1 LGKGADLIIR
11 IATQGAKL
19 AQAQMTSLGK
29 SSSIASNKLKTF
41 AKVGGTVV
49 AGALL
54 AIGKGVVESVQ
65 AFTSFDDKLTQSL
78 AIMETT
84 TAQQEQMARV
94 AREVAT
100 TTAISATD
108 SAEAYF
114 FLASAG
120 LNAEQ
125 SISALPQVAKFAQA
139 GMFDMATAT
148 DLATDAQSALGLTV
162 NDATQNLM
170 NLTRVTDVLVKA
182 NTLANA
188 TVQQFSEALTNKAGS
203 ALKVTNKDIEEGVA
217 VLSAFADRGV
227 KGAEAGEKLN
237 QILRDVSRA
246 VKKNNS
252 EWVASGI
259 VVTDA
264 EGNLLHLSEVVAN
277 LTAGMDGLSDVQ
289 KAGLL
294 DQLGLNRGVADAV
307 KILAGAEAQ
316 IKNYDNELRNAGG
329 TTERVAQKQLESF
342 KQQTIILQNQLENL
356 AITIGQDIVPTLL
369 EMTKGLQTTVERMQN
384 FRNRLNASES
394 DMKKFK
400 VGLSFIAGGLI
411 ALNPVVGGVALAIAG
426 LAKLIGRGN
435 DKYEE
440 AKAKADALTG
450 AYQRQAY
457 YLGFVAS
464 ETEEVVDASVS
475 LEDILDGTNYTVD
488 ELTQQLNE
496 NGIALDENA
505 KEALKTAEAYEQG
518 LLGGL
523 QSVVDALDQ
532 LEAQQDR
539 VAKAESDRNKA
550 LNKQF
555 KAEKEVQQATENL
568 DKAKQ
573 NLATVQGLGAKVTA
587 EEQLAIERQK
597 LAIEEL
603 KEAGELTKIQ
613 KLELAVAEQ
622 QLSKLIEESTA
633 LSREEEQAIRNV
645 EQAEKDL
652 VRAEELKIKAL
663 EEVAE
668 AQKSLNKVTEQSF
681 KNTLQQAIA
690 QEELTKALAG
700 FGQGT
705 KGYEDALKKMSS
717 ITGIE
722 IDKLMAKY
730 DELFAKSQR
739 IGLSPSPASVSTT
752 TSSST
757 DGSTGGSTG
766 GTKFPAVPFVA
777 SSTDIGGG
785 LAQRNLSGGQTL
797 ITVNTGSMLGTP
809 AEIEEAV
816 AKALQEGARRGI
828 NVVF

>member
-1 LGKGADLIIR
+1 MGTGADLIIR

-19 AQAQMTSLGK
+19 AQAQMASLGK
-29 SSSIASNKLKTF
+29 SSQLAGGKLATF
-41 AKVGGTVV
+41 AKVGSVAVV
-49 AGALL
+49 GAMLGV
-54 AIGKGVVESVQ
+54 AKGVFESVQ
-65 AFTSFDDKLTQSL
+65 AFAEFDSKMTQSL
-78 AIMETT
+78 AIMQTT

-100 TTAISATD
+100 VTAISATD

-125 SISALPQVAKFAQA
+125 SMSALPQVAKFAQA

-162 NDATQNLM
+162 NDAVQNLD

-246 VKKNNS
+246 VKKNNE

-307 KILAGAEAQ
+307 KILAGAEDA
-316 IKNYDNELRNAGG
+316 IRNYDNELRNAGG
-329 TTERVAQKQLESF
+329 TTERVAQKQLETF
-342 KQQTIILQNQLENL
+342 KAQVQLLQNNIENL
-356 AITIGQDIVPTLL
+356 KITIGQDFVPALV
-369 EMTKGLQTTVERMQN
+369 EMTKSAQITVERFQN
-384 FRNRLNASES
+384 FKNRTDGVS
-394 DMKKFK
+394 DSVKALTAIIVSAIAVAFGPIG
-400 VGLSFIAGGLI
+400 VGI
-411 ALNPVVGGVALAIAG
+411 ALVTSGLVALTRA
-426 LAKLIGRGN
+426 IGRSN
-435 DKYEE
+435 DKYVE
-440 AKAKADALTG
+440 AKERATRLNDA
-450 AYQRQAY
+450 YRRQQY
-457 YLGFVAS
+457 YLGVVADSTS
-464 ETEEVVDASVS
+464 EVIEASVE
-475 LEDILDGTNYTVD
+475 LEDVLDGTNLTVD
-488 ELTQQLNE
+488 ELTNLLDS

-532 LEAQQDR
+532 LEAKQDR
-539 VAKAESDRNKA
+539 VAKAETDRNKA
-550 LNKQF
+550 LKKQF
-555 KAEKEVQQATENL
+555 EAEKEVQQATENL

-573 NLATVQGLGAKVTA
+573 HLATVQGLGAKVTA
-587 EEQLAIERQK
+587 EEQLAIERQRK
-597 LAIEEL
+597 AIEEL
-603 KEAGELTKIQ
+603 EAQENKSTIQ
-613 KLELAVAEQ
+613 KLELQVAKER
-622 QLSKLIEESTA
+622 LAELITESTA
-633 LSREEEQAIRNV
+633 LSREEETAIREV

-663 EEVAE
+663 ADVTE

-690 QEELTKALAG
+690 QEELAKALAG

-757 DGSTGGSTG
+757 DSSSG
-766 GTKFPAVPFVA
+766 GTIFPTAPFVA

-785 LAQRNLSGGQTL
+785 LAQRNLGGGQTL

-828 NVVF
+828 NVAF

>member
-1 LGKGADLIIR
+1 MGKGADLIIR

-162 NDATQNLM
+162 DDATQNLM

-246 VKKNNS
+246 VKKNNE

-356 AITIGQDIVPTLL
+356 AITIGQDIVPALL
-369 EMTKGLQTTVERMQN
+369 EMTKGLQTTVERIQN

-488 ELTQQLNE
+488 ELTQQLND

-568 DKAKQ
+568 DKAKKD
-573 NLATVQGLGAKVTA
+573 LADVQGLGAKVTA
-587 EEQLAIERQK
+587 QEQLAIERQK
-597 LAIEEL
+597 LAIQEL

-622 QLSKLIEESTA
+622 QLSQLIEESTA

-690 QEELTKALAG
+690 QEELAKALAG

-757 DGSTGGSTG
+757 DGSTD

-785 LAQRNLSGGQTL
+785 LAQRNLGGGQTL

-828 NVVF
+828 NVAF

>member
-1 LGKGADLIIR
+1 MGKGADLIIR

-100 TTAISATD
+100 TTSISATD

-162 NDATQNLM
+162 DDATQNLM

-246 VKKNNS
+246 VKKNNE

-356 AITIGQDIVPTLL
+356 AITVGQDVVPTLL
-369 EMTKGLQTTVERMQN
+369 EMTKGLQTTVERIQN
-384 FRNRLNASES
+384 FRNRLNASEA

-400 VGLSFIAGGLI
+400 VALSFISAGFI

-426 LAKLIGRGN
+426 LTKLIGRGN

-488 ELTQQLNE
+488 ELTQQLND

-568 DKAKQ
+568 DKAKKD
-573 NLATVQGLGAKVTA
+573 LADVQGLGAKVTA

-613 KLELAVAEQ
+613 KLELAVAEE
-622 QLSKLIEESTA
+622 QLSRLIEESTA

-663 EEVAE
+663 QEVAE

-690 QEELTKALAG
+690 QEELAKALAG

-757 DGSTGGSTG
+757 DSGTDGTN

-785 LAQRNLSGGQTL
+785 LAQRNLGGGQTL

-828 NVVF
+828 NVAF

>member
-1 LGKGADLIIR
+1 MGTGADLIIR

-19 AQAQMTSLGK
+19 AQAQMASLGK
-29 SSSIASNKLKTF
+29 SSQLAGGKLATF
-41 AKVGGTVV
+41 AKVGSIAVV
-49 AGALL
+49 GALL
-54 AIGKGVVESVQ
+54 GIAKGLTASVQ
-65 AFTSFDDKLTQSL
+65 AYTSFEDKMTQSL

-84 TAQQEQMARV
+84 TAQQNEMAKT
-94 AREVAT
+94 AREVASV
-100 TTAISATD
+100 TAISATE

-139 GMFDMATAT
+139 GMFDMALAT

-162 NDATQNLM
+162 ADATENLG

-188 TVQQFSEALTNKAGS
+188 TVQQFSEALTNKAGA

-217 VLSAFADRGV
+217 VLAAFADRGV

-246 VKKNNS
+246 VKKNNE

-264 EGNLLHLSEVVAN
+264 EGNLLHLSEVVRA
-277 LTAGMDGLSDVQ
+277 LTAGMDGLSDTQ

-307 KILAGAEAQ
+307 KILAGSEDE
-316 IKNYDNELRNAGG
+316 IKAYDQNLRNAGG
-329 TTERVAQKQLESF
+329 TVEKVAEKQMESL
-342 KQQTIILQNQLENL
+342 KQQTILLTNKINNL
-356 AITIGQDIVPTLL
+356 ALTTGEQLVPSLMEL
-369 EMTKGLQTTVERMQN
+369 NKQAQISVERIQK
-384 FRNRLNASES
+384 FKDSLQASEK

-400 VGLSFIAGGLI
+400 LGATAMLGGLI
-411 ALNPVVGGVALAIAG
+411 ALNP
-426 LAKLIGRGN
+426 LIGGTILAVGLIGKAIGRSN
-435 DKYEE
+435 DKYVEQQKLQE
-440 AKAKADALTG
+440 RTNRLYNITRRETVNTAK
-450 AYQRQAY
+450 
-457 YLGFVAS
+457 
-464 ETEEVVDASVS
+464 ETEEFVSVQ
-475 LEDILDGTNYTVD
+475 LELADVLDGTNLTVD
-488 ELTQQLNE
+488 ELTDLLDS

-539 VAKAESDRNKA
+539 VAKAETDRNKA
-550 LNKQF
+550 LKKQF
-555 KAEKEVQQATENL
+555 EAEKEVQQATENL

-573 NLATVQGLGAKVTA
+573 HLATVQGLGAKVTA
-587 EEQLAIERQK
+587 EEQLAIERQRK
-597 LAIEEL
+597 AIEEL
-603 KEAGELTKIQ
+603 EAQEEKSTIQ
-613 KLELAVAEQ
+613 KLELQVAKER
-622 QLSKLIEESTA
+622 LAELITESTV
-633 LSREEEQAIRNV
+633 LSREEETAIREV

-663 EEVAE
+663 EGVTE

-690 QEELTKALAG
+690 QEELAKALAG
-700 FGQGT
+700 FGKGT

-730 DELFAKSQR
+730 DELFAKSSR
-739 IGLSPSPASVSTT
+739 IGLNPSPASVSKT

-757 DGSTGGSTG
+757 DSSDGSGG
-766 GTKFPAVPFVA
+766 GTKFPSLPFVPT
-777 SSTDIGGG
+777 STDIGGG
-785 LAQRNLSGGQTL
+785 LAQRNLGGGQTL

-828 NVVF
+828 NVAF

>member
-1 LGKGADLIIR
+1 MGTGADLIIR

-19 AQAQMTSLGK
+19 AQAQMASLGK
-29 SSSIASNKLKTF
+29 SSQLAGGKLATF
-41 AKVGGTVV
+41 AKVGSVAVV
-49 AGALL
+49 GAMLGV
-54 AIGKGVVESVQ
+54 AKGVIESVK
-65 AFTSFDDKLTQSL
+65 AFAEFDSKMTQSL
-78 AIMETT
+78 AIMQTT

-100 TTAISATD
+100 ATAISATD

-120 LNAEQ
+120 LDAEQ
-125 SISALPQVAKFAQA
+125 SMSALPQVAKFAQA

-162 NDATQNLM
+162 KDASQNLM

-246 VKKNNS
+246 VKKNNE

-307 KILAGAEAQ
+307 KILAGAEDA
-316 IKNYDNELRNAGG
+316 IRNYDHELRNAGG
-329 TTERVAQKQLESF
+329 TTERVAQKQLETF
-342 KQQTIILQNQLENL
+342 KAQVQILQNNIENL
-356 AITIGQDIVPTLL
+356 KITIGQEFVPALV
-369 EMTKGLQTTVERMQN
+369 EMTKSAQITVERFQN
-384 FRNRLNASES
+384 FKNRTDEVS
-394 DMKKFK
+394 DGVKALTAII
-400 VGLSFIAGGLI
+400 VSAIAVAFGPIGI
-411 ALNPVVGGVALAIAG
+411 AVVAVTTGIVALTKA
-426 LAKLIGRGN
+426 IGRGN
-435 DKYEE
+435 DKYVE
-440 AKAKADALTG
+440 AQAKADALNG

-457 YLGFVAS
+457 YLGFVAK

-488 ELTQQLNE
+488 ELTQQLDA

-539 VAKAESDRNKA
+539 VAKAESNRNKA
-550 LNKQF
+550 LEKQF
-555 KAEKEVQQATENL
+555 QAEKEIQKATENL
-568 DKAKQ
+568 DKAKKD
-573 NLATVQGLGAKVTA
+573 LADVQGLGAKVTA

-622 QLSKLIEESTA
+622 NLSKLIEESTA

-663 EEVAE
+663 KDVAE
-668 AQKSLNKVTEQSF
+668 AQKSLNKITEQSF

-690 QEELTKALAG
+690 QEELAKALAG
-700 FGQGT
+700 FGEGT

-730 DELFAKSQR
+730 DELFAKSSR
-739 IGLSPSPASVSTT
+739 IGLTPSPASVSTT

-757 DGSTGGSTG
+757 GTDTG
-766 GTKFPAVPFVA
+766 GTIFPA
-777 SSTDIGGG
+777 
-785 LAQRNLSGGQTL
+785 SGGAGLPPSQNQNLLNRIGETRVTNV
-797 ITVNTGSMLGTP
+797 TVNTGSLLGSE
-809 AEIEEAV
+809 ADVEEAV
-816 AKALQEGARRGI
+816 SRALVQAQQRGI
-828 NVVF
+828 NVI

>member
-162 NDATQNLM
+162 NDATENLM

-246 VKKNNS
+246 VKKNNE

-356 AITIGQDIVPTLL
+356 AITIGQDIVPALL
-369 EMTKGLQTTVERMQN
+369 EMTKGLQTTVERIQN

-488 ELTQQLNE
+488 ELTQQLND

-568 DKAKQ
+568 DKAKKD
-573 NLATVQGLGAKVTA
+573 LADVQGLGAKVTA
-587 EEQLAIERQK
+587 QEQLAIERQK
-597 LAIEEL
+597 LAIQEL

-622 QLSKLIEESTA
+622 QLSQLIEESTA

-690 QEELTKALAG
+690 QEELAKALAG

-757 DGSTGGSTG
+757 DGSTD

>member
-1 LGKGADLIIR
+1 MGTGADLIIR

-19 AQAQMTSLGK
+19 AQAQMASLGK
-29 SSSIASNKLKTF
+29 SSQLAGGKLATF
-41 AKVGGTVV
+41 AKVGSVAVV
-49 AGALL
+49 GAMLGV
-54 AIGKGVVESVQ
+54 AKGVFESVQ
-65 AFTSFDDKLTQSL
+65 AFAEFDSKMTQSL
-78 AIMETT
+78 AIMQTT

-100 TTAISATD
+100 VTAISATD

-125 SISALPQVAKFAQA
+125 SMSALPQVAKFAQA

-162 NDATQNLM
+162 KDAVQNLD

-246 VKKNNS
+246 VKKNNE

-307 KILAGAEAQ
+307 KILAGAEDA
-316 IKNYDNELRNAGG
+316 IRNYDNELRNAGG
-329 TTERVAQKQLESF
+329 TTERVAQKQLETF
-342 KQQTIILQNQLENL
+342 KAQVQLLQNNIENL
-356 AITIGQDIVPTLL
+356 KITIGQDFVPALV
-369 EMTKGLQTTVERMQN
+369 EMTKSAQITVERFQN
-384 FRNRLNASES
+384 FKNRTDSVS
-394 DMKKFK
+394 DSVKALTAII
-400 VGLSFIAGGLI
+400 VSAIAVAFGPIGI
-411 ALNPVVGGVALAIAG
+411 AVVLVTSGIVALTRAIG
-426 LAKLIGRGN
+426 KSN
-435 DKYEE
+435 DKYAENKR
-440 AKAKADALTG
+440 KAEQLTDA
-450 AYQRQAY
+450 YNRQAY
-457 YLGFVAS
+457 YLGFVADSTS
-464 ETEEVVDASVS
+464 EVIEASVE
-475 LEDILDGTNYTVD
+475 LEDVLDGTNLTVD
-488 ELTQQLNE
+488 ELTNLLDS

-539 VAKAESDRNKA
+539 VAKAETDRNKA
-550 LNKQF
+550 LKKQF
-555 KAEKEVQQATENL
+555 EAEKEVQQATENL

-573 NLATVQGLGAKVTA
+573 HLTTVQGLGAKVTA
-587 EEQLAIERQK
+587 EEQLAIERQRK
-597 LAIEEL
+597 AIEEL
-603 KEAGELTKIQ
+603 EAQEDKSTIQ
-613 KLELAVAEQ
+613 KLELQVAKER
-622 QLSKLIEESTA
+622 LAELITESTA
-633 LSREEEQAIRNV
+633 LSREEETAIREV

-663 EEVAE
+663 ADVTE

-690 QEELTKALAG
+690 QEELAKALAG

-757 DGSTGGSTG
+757 DSGTD

-785 LAQRNLSGGQTL
+785 LAQRNLGGGQTL
-797 ITVNTGSMLGTP
+797 ITVNTGSTLGTP

-828 NVVF
+828 NVAF

>member
-162 NDATQNLM
+162 NDATENLM

-246 VKKNNS
+246 VKKNNE

-356 AITIGQDIVPTLL
+356 AITIGQDIVPALL
-369 EMTKGLQTTVERMQN
+369 EMTKGLQTTVERIQN

-488 ELTQQLNE
+488 ELTQQLND

-568 DKAKQ
+568 DKAKKD
-573 NLATVQGLGAKVTA
+573 LADVQGLGAKVTA
-587 EEQLAIERQK
+587 QEQLAIERQK
-597 LAIEEL
+597 LAIQEL

-622 QLSKLIEESTA
+622 QLSQLIEESTA

-690 QEELTKALAG
+690 QEELAKALAG

-757 DGSTGGSTG
+757 DGSTD

-785 LAQRNLSGGQTL
+785 LAQRNLGGGQTL

-828 NVVF
+828 NVAF

>member
-162 NDATQNLM
+162 DDATQNLM

-246 VKKNNS
+246 VKKNNE

-307 KILAGAEAQ
+307 KILAGAEGQ

-356 AITIGQDIVPTLL
+356 AITIGQDIVPALL

-400 VGLSFIAGGLI
+400 LALSFIAGGLI

-426 LAKLIGRGN
+426 LTHLIGRGN

-440 AKAKADALTG
+440 AQAKADALTG

-488 ELTQQLNE
+488 ELTQQLNA

-555 KAEKEVQQATENL
+555 EAEKEVQHATENL

-573 NLATVQGLGAKVTA
+573 HLATVQGLGAKVTA
-587 EEQLAIERQK
+587 EEQLAIERQRK
-597 LAIEEL
+597 AIEEL
-603 KEAGELTKIQ
+603 EAQEEKSTIQ
-613 KLELAVAEQ
+613 KLELQVAKER
-622 QLSKLIEESTA
+622 LAELITESTA
-633 LSREEEQAIRNV
+633 LSREEETAIREV

-663 EEVAE
+663 ADVTE

-690 QEELTKALAG
+690 QEELAKALAG
-700 FGQGT
+700 FGEGT

-757 DGSTGGSTG
+757 DGATG
-766 GTKFPAVPFVA
+766 GTVFPASVGAGLPP
-777 SSTDIGGG
+777 SQNQNLLNRIGET
-785 LAQRNLSGGQTL
+785 RVTNV
-797 ITVNTGSMLGTP
+797 TVNTGSLLGSE
-809 AEIEEAV
+809 ADVEEAV
-816 AKALQEGARRGI
+816 SRALVQAQQRGI
-828 NVVF
+828 NVI

>member
-1 LGKGADLIIR
+1 MGTGADLIIR

-19 AQAQMTSLGK
+19 AQAQMASLGK
-29 SSSIASNKLKTF
+29 SSQLAGGKLATF
-41 AKVGGTVV
+41 AKVGSVAVV
-49 AGALL
+49 GAMLGV
-54 AIGKGVVESVQ
+54 AKGVFESVQ
-65 AFTSFDDKLTQSL
+65 AFAEFDSKMTQSL
-78 AIMETT
+78 AIMQTT

-100 TTAISATD
+100 VTAISATD

-125 SISALPQVAKFAQA
+125 SMSALPQVAKFAQA

-162 NDATQNLM
+162 NDAVQNLD

-246 VKKNNS
+246 VKKNNE

-307 KILAGAEAQ
+307 KILAGAEDA
-316 IKNYDNELRNAGG
+316 IRNYDNELRNAGG
-329 TTERVAQKQLESF
+329 TTERVAQKQLETF
-342 KQQTIILQNQLENL
+342 KAQVQLLQNNIENL
-356 AITIGQDIVPTLL
+356 KITIGQDFVPALV
-369 EMTKGLQTTVERMQN
+369 EMTKSAQITVERFQN
-384 FRNRLNASES
+384 FKNRTDGVS
-394 DMKKFK
+394 DSVKALTAIIVSAIAVAFGPIG
-400 VGLSFIAGGLI
+400 VGI
-411 ALNPVVGGVALAIAG
+411 ALVTSGLVALTRA
-426 LAKLIGRGN
+426 IGRSN
-435 DKYEE
+435 DKYVE
-440 AKAKADALTG
+440 AKERATRLNDA
-450 AYQRQAY
+450 YSRQQY
-457 YLGFVAS
+457 YLGVVADSTS
-464 ETEEVVDASVS
+464 EVIEASVE
-475 LEDILDGTNYTVD
+475 LEDVLDGTNLTVD
-488 ELTQQLNE
+488 ELTNLLDS

-539 VAKAESDRNKA
+539 VAKAESNRNKA
-550 LNKQF
+550 LKKQF
-555 KAEKEVQQATENL
+555 EAEKEIQKATQNL

-573 NLATVQGLGAKVTA
+573 SLADVQGLGAKVTA

-633 LSREEEQAIRNV
+633 LSREEEVAIRNV

-663 EEVAE
+663 EDVAE

-690 QEELTKALAG
+690 QEELAKALAG

-730 DELFAKSQR
+730 DELFVKSSR

-752 TSSST
+752 TGSST
-757 DGSTGGSTG
+757 DSPSG
-766 GTKFPAVPFVA
+766 GTIFPPAPFVA

-785 LAQRNLSGGQTL
+785 LAQRNLGGGQTL

-828 NVVF
+828 NVAF

>member
-1 LGKGADLIIR
+1 MGTGADLIIR

-19 AQAQMTSLGK
+19 AQAQMASLGK
-29 SSSIASNKLKTF
+29 SSQLAGGKLATF
-41 AKVGGTVV
+41 AKVGSVAVV
-49 AGALL
+49 GAMLGV
-54 AIGKGVVESVQ
+54 AKGVFESVQ
-65 AFTSFDDKLTQSL
+65 AFAEFDSKMTQSL
-78 AIMETT
+78 AIMQTT

-246 VKKNNS
+246 VKKNNE

-356 AITIGQDIVPTLL
+356 AITVGQDVVPTLL

-384 FRNRLNASES
+384 FRNRLNASEA

-400 VGLSFIAGGLI
+400 VALSFIAGGLI

-426 LAKLIGRGN
+426 LTKLIGRGN

-440 AKAKADALTG
+440 AQAKADALTG

-464 ETEEVVDASVS
+464 ETEEVVDASIS

-488 ELTQQLNE
+488 ELTQQLND

-555 KAEKEVQQATENL
+555 KAEKEVQKATENL
-568 DKAKQ
+568 DKAKKD
-573 NLATVQGLGAKVTA
+573 LADVQGLGAKVTA
-587 EEQLAIERQK
+587 QEQLAIERQK
-597 LAIEEL
+597 LAIQEL

-622 QLSKLIEESTA
+622 QLSQLIEESTA

-663 EEVAE
+663 QEVAE

-690 QEELTKALAG
+690 QEELAKALAG
-700 FGQGT
+700 FGKGT
-705 KGYEDALKKMSS
+705 KGYEDALKKMAS

-722 IDKLMAKY
+722 IDKLMTKY
-730 DELFAKSQR
+730 DELFVKSSR
-739 IGLSPSPASVSTT
+739 IGLSPAPASVSTT

-757 DGSTGGSTG
+757 DSG
-766 GTKFPAVPFVA
+766 GTVFPPVPFVA

-785 LAQRNLSGGQTL
+785 LAQRNIAGGQTL

-828 NVVF
+828 NVAF

>member
-1 LGKGADLIIR
+1 MGTGADLIIR

-19 AQAQMTSLGK
+19 AQAQMASLGK
-29 SSSIASNKLKTF
+29 SSQLAGGKLATF
-41 AKVGGTVV
+41 AKVGSVAVV
-49 AGALL
+49 GAMLGV
-54 AIGKGVVESVQ
+54 AKGVFESVQ
-65 AFTSFDDKLTQSL
+65 AFAEFDSKMTQSL
-78 AIMETT
+78 AIMQTT

-100 TTAISATD
+100 VTAISATD

-125 SISALPQVAKFAQA
+125 SMSALPQVAKFAQA

-162 NDATQNLM
+162 KDAVQNLD

-246 VKKNNS
+246 VKKNNE

-277 LTAGMDGLSDVQ
+277 LTEGMDGLSDVQ

-307 KILAGAEAQ
+307 KILAGAEDA
-316 IKNYDNELRNAGG
+316 IRNYDNELRNAGG
-329 TTERVAQKQLESF
+329 TTERVAQKQLETF
-342 KQQTIILQNQLENL
+342 KAQVQLLQNNIENL
-356 AITIGQDIVPTLL
+356 KITIGQDFVPALV
-369 EMTKGLQTTVERMQN
+369 EMTKSAQITVERFQN
-384 FRNRLNASES
+384 FKNRTDGVS
-394 DMKKFK
+394 DSVKALTAII
-400 VGLSFIAGGLI
+400 VSAIAVAFGPIGIGI
-411 ALNPVVGGVALAIAG
+411 ALVTSGIVALTRAIG
-426 LAKLIGRGN
+426 KSN
-435 DKYEE
+435 DKYAENTR
-440 AKAKADALTG
+440 KAEQLTDA
-450 AYQRQAY
+450 YNRQAY
-457 YLGFVAS
+457 YLGFVADSTS
-464 ETEEVVDASVS
+464 EVIEASVE
-475 LEDILDGTNYTVD
+475 LEDVLDGTNLTVD
-488 ELTQQLNE
+488 ELTNLLDS

-539 VAKAESDRNKA
+539 VAKAESNRNKA
-550 LNKQF
+550 LKKQF
-555 KAEKEVQQATENL
+555 EAEKEIQKATENL
-568 DKAKQ
+568 DKAKKD
-573 NLATVQGLGAKVTA
+573 LADVQGLGAKVTA

-613 KLELAVAEQ
+613 KLELAVAEE
-622 QLSKLIEESTA
+622 QLSRLIEESTA

-663 EEVAE
+663 EDVAE

-690 QEELTKALAG
+690 QEELAKALAG

-705 KGYEDALKKMSS
+705 KGYEDALKKMAS

-730 DELFAKSQR
+730 DELFVKSSR

-752 TSSST
+752 TGSST
-757 DGSTGGSTG
+757 DSPSG
-766 GTKFPAVPFVA
+766 GTIFPPAPFVA
-777 SSTDIGGG
+777 SSSDIGGG
-785 LAQRNLSGGQTL
+785 LAQRNLGGGQTL
-797 ITVNTGSMLGTP
+797 ITVNTGSTLGTP

-828 NVVF
+828 NVAF

>member
-1 LGKGADLIIR
+1 MGTGADLIIR

-19 AQAQMTSLGK
+19 AQAQMASLGK
-29 SSSIASNKLKTF
+29 SSQLAGGKLATF
-41 AKVGGTVV
+41 AKVGSVAVV
-49 AGALL
+49 GAMLGV
-54 AIGKGVVESVQ
+54 AKGVFESVQ
-65 AFTSFDDKLTQSL
+65 AFAEFDSKMTQSL
-78 AIMETT
+78 AIMQTT

-100 TTAISATD
+100 VTAISATD

-125 SISALPQVAKFAQA
+125 SMSALPQVAKFAQA

-162 NDATQNLM
+162 NDAVQNLD

-246 VKKNNS
+246 VKKNNE

-307 KILAGAEAQ
+307 KILAGAEDA
-316 IKNYDNELRNAGG
+316 IRNYDNELRNAGG
-329 TTERVAQKQLESF
+329 TTERVAQKQLETF
-342 KQQTIILQNQLENL
+342 KAQVQLLQNNIENL
-356 AITIGQDIVPTLL
+356 KITIGQDFVPALV
-369 EMTKGLQTTVERMQN
+369 EMTKSTQITVERFQN
-384 FRNRLNASES
+384 FKNRTDGVS
-394 DMKKFK
+394 DSVKALTAIIVSAIAVAFGPIG
-400 VGLSFIAGGLI
+400 VGI
-411 ALNPVVGGVALAIAG
+411 ALVTSGLVALTRA
-426 LAKLIGRGN
+426 IGRSN
-435 DKYEE
+435 DKYVE
-440 AKAKADALTG
+440 AKERATRLNDA
-450 AYQRQAY
+450 YSRQQY
-457 YLGFVAS
+457 YLGVVADSTS
-464 ETEEVVDASVS
+464 EVIEASVE
-475 LEDILDGTNYTVD
+475 LEDVLDGTNLTVD
-488 ELTQQLNE
+488 ELTNLLDS

-539 VAKAESDRNKA
+539 VAKAESNRNKA
-550 LNKQF
+550 LKKQF
-555 KAEKEVQQATENL
+555 EAEKEIQKATQNL

-573 NLATVQGLGAKVTA
+573 SLADVQGLGAKVTA

-633 LSREEEQAIRNV
+633 LSREEEVAIRNV

-663 EEVAE
+663 EDVAE

-690 QEELTKALAG
+690 QEELAKALAG

-757 DGSTGGSTG
+757 DSSSD
-766 GTKFPAVPFVA
+766 GTIFPPAPFVA

-785 LAQRNLSGGQTL
+785 LAQRNLGGGQTL

-828 NVVF
+828 NVAF

>member
-1 LGKGADLIIR
+1 LGTGADLIIR

-19 AQAQMTSLGK
+19 AQAQMASLGK
-29 SSSIASNKLKTF
+29 SSQLAGGKLATF
-41 AKVGGTVV
+41 AKVGSVAVV
-49 AGALL
+49 GAMLGV
-54 AIGKGVVESVQ
+54 AKGVFESVQ
-65 AFTSFDDKLTQSL
+65 AFAEFDSKMTQSL
-78 AIMETT
+78 AIMQTT

-100 TTAISATD
+100 VTAISATD

-125 SISALPQVAKFAQA
+125 SMSALPQVAKFAQA

-162 NDATQNLM
+162 NDAVQNLD

-246 VKKNNS
+246 VKKNNE

-307 KILAGAEAQ
+307 KILAGAEDA
-316 IKNYDNELRNAGG
+316 IRNYDNELRNAGG
-329 TTERVAQKQLESF
+329 TTERVAQKQLETF
-342 KQQTIILQNQLENL
+342 KAQVQLLQNNIENL
-356 AITIGQDIVPTLL
+356 KITIGQDFVPALV
-369 EMTKGLQTTVERMQN
+369 EMTKSAQITVERFQN
-384 FRNRLNASES
+384 FKNRTDGVS
-394 DMKKFK
+394 DSVKALTAIIVSAIAVAFGPIG
-400 VGLSFIAGGLI
+400 VGI
-411 ALNPVVGGVALAIAG
+411 ALVTSGLVALTRA
-426 LAKLIGRGN
+426 IGRSN
-435 DKYEE
+435 DKYVE
-440 AKAKADALTG
+440 AKERATRLNDA
-450 AYQRQAY
+450 YSRQQY
-457 YLGFVAS
+457 YLGVVADSTS
-464 ETEEVVDASVS
+464 EVIEASVE
-475 LEDILDGTNYTVD
+475 LEDVLDGTNLTVD
-488 ELTQQLNE
+488 ELTNLLDS

-539 VAKAESDRNKA
+539 VAKAESNRNKA
-550 LNKQF
+550 LKKQF
-555 KAEKEVQQATENL
+555 EAEKEIQKATQNL

-573 NLATVQGLGAKVTA
+573 SLADVQGLGAKVTA

-633 LSREEEQAIRNV
+633 LSREEEVAIRNV

-663 EEVAE
+663 EDVAE

-690 QEELTKALAG
+690 QEELAKALAG

-730 DELFAKSQR
+730 DELFVKSSR

-752 TSSST
+752 TGSST
-757 DGSTGGSTG
+757 DSPSG
-766 GTKFPAVPFVA
+766 GTIFPPAPFVA

-785 LAQRNLSGGQTL
+785 LAQRNLGGGQTL

-828 NVVF
+828 NVAF

>member
-1 LGKGADLIIR
+1 LGTGADLIIR

-19 AQAQMTSLGK
+19 AQAQMASLGK
-29 SSSIASNKLKTF
+29 SSQLAGGKLATF
-41 AKVGGTVV
+41 AKVGSVAVV
-49 AGALL
+49 GAMLGV
-54 AIGKGVVESVQ
+54 AKGVFESVQ
-65 AFTSFDDKLTQSL
+65 AFAEFDSKMTQSL
-78 AIMETT
+78 AIMQTT

-100 TTAISATD
+100 VTAISATD

-125 SISALPQVAKFAQA
+125 SMSALPQVAKFAQA

-162 NDATQNLM
+162 NDAVQNLD

-246 VKKNNS
+246 VKKNNE

-307 KILAGAEAQ
+307 KILAGAEDA
-316 IKNYDNELRNAGG
+316 IRNYDNELRNAGG
-329 TTERVAQKQLESF
+329 TTERVAQKQLETF
-342 KQQTIILQNQLENL
+342 KAQVQLLQNNIENL
-356 AITIGQDIVPTLL
+356 KITIGQDFVPALV
-369 EMTKGLQTTVERMQN
+369 EMTKSAQITVERFQN
-384 FRNRLNASES
+384 FKNRTDGVS
-394 DMKKFK
+394 DSVKALTAIIVSAIAVAFGPIG
-400 VGLSFIAGGLI
+400 VGI
-411 ALNPVVGGVALAIAG
+411 ALVTSGLVALTRA
-426 LAKLIGRGN
+426 IGRSN
-435 DKYEE
+435 DKYVE
-440 AKAKADALTG
+440 AKERATRLNDA
-450 AYQRQAY
+450 YSRQQY
-457 YLGFVAS
+457 YLGVVADSTS
-464 ETEEVVDASVS
+464 EVIEASVE
-475 LEDILDGTNYTVD
+475 LEDVLDGTNLTVD
-488 ELTQQLNE
+488 ELTNLLDS

-539 VAKAESDRNKA
+539 VAKAESNRNKA
-550 LNKQF
+550 LKKQF
-555 KAEKEVQQATENL
+555 EAEKEIQKATQNL

-573 NLATVQGLGAKVTA
+573 SLADVQGLGAKVTA

-633 LSREEEQAIRNV
+633 LSREEEVAIRNV

-663 EEVAE
+663 EDVAE

-690 QEELTKALAG
+690 QEELAKALAG

-730 DELFAKSQR
+730 DELFVKSSR

-752 TSSST
+752 TGSST
-757 DGSTGGSTG
+757 DSSSG
-766 GTKFPAVPFVA
+766 GTIFPPAPFVA

-785 LAQRNLSGGQTL
+785 LAQRNLGGGQTL

-828 NVVF
+828 NVAF

>member
-1 LGKGADLIIR
+1 MGKGADLIIR

-162 NDATQNLM
+162 NDATENLM

-246 VKKNNS
+246 VKKNNE

-356 AITIGQDIVPTLL
+356 AITIGQDIVPALL
-369 EMTKGLQTTVERMQN
+369 EMTKGLQTTVERIQN

-488 ELTQQLNE
+488 ELTQQLND

-568 DKAKQ
+568 DKAKKD
-573 NLATVQGLGAKVTA
+573 LADVQGLGAKVTA
-587 EEQLAIERQK
+587 QEQLAIERQK
-597 LAIEEL
+597 LAIQEL

-622 QLSKLIEESTA
+622 QLSQLIEESTA

-690 QEELTKALAG
+690 QEELAKALAG

-757 DGSTGGSTG
+757 DGSTD

-785 LAQRNLSGGQTL
+785 LAQRNLGGGQTL

-828 NVVF
+828 NVAF

>member
-1 LGKGADLIIR
+1 MGTGADLIIR

-19 AQAQMTSLGK
+19 AQAQMASLGK
-29 SSSIASNKLKTF
+29 SSQLAGGKLAKF
-41 AKVGGTVV
+41 AKVGSVAVV
-49 AGALL
+49 GAMLGV
-54 AIGKGVVESVQ
+54 AKGVFESVQ
-65 AFTSFDDKLTQSL
+65 AFAEFDSKMTQSL
-78 AIMETT
+78 AIMQTT

-100 TTAISATD
+100 VTAISATD

-125 SISALPQVAKFAQA
+125 SMSALPQVAKFAQA

-162 NDATQNLM
+162 QDAVQNLD

-246 VKKNNS
+246 VKKNNE

-277 LTAGMDGLSDVQ
+277 LTEGMHGLSDVQ

-307 KILAGAEAQ
+307 KILAGAEDA
-316 IKNYDNELRNAGG
+316 IRNYDNELRNAGG
-329 TTERVAQKQLESF
+329 TTERVAQKQLETF
-342 KQQTIILQNQLENL
+342 KAQVQLLQNNIENL
-356 AITIGQDIVPTLL
+356 KITIGQDFVPALV
-369 EMTKGLQTTVERMQN
+369 EMTKSAQITVERFQN
-384 FRNRLNASES
+384 FKNRTDGVS
-394 DMKKFK
+394 DSVKALTAII
-400 VGLSFIAGGLI
+400 VSAIAVAFGPIGIGI
-411 ALNPVVGGVALAIAG
+411 ALVTSGIVALTRAIG
-426 LAKLIGRGN
+426 KSN
-435 DKYEE
+435 DKYAENKR
-440 AKAKADALTG
+440 KAEQLTD
-450 AYQRQAY
+450 AYQRQSY
-457 YLGFVAS
+457 YLGFVADSTS
-464 ETEEVVDASVS
+464 EVIEASVE
-475 LEDILDGTNYTVD
+475 LEDVLDGTNLTVD
-488 ELTQQLNE
+488 ELTNLLDS

-539 VAKAESDRNKA
+539 VAKAESNRNKA
-550 LNKQF
+550 LKKQF
-555 KAEKEVQQATENL
+555 EAEKEIQKATENL

-573 NLATVQGLGAKVTA
+573 SLADVQGLGAKVTA

-633 LSREEEQAIRNV
+633 LSREEEVAIRNV

-663 EEVAE
+663 EDVAE

-681 KNTLQQAIA
+681 KNTLEQAIA
-690 QEELTKALAG
+690 QENLTNALAG
-700 FGQGT
+700 FGKGT

-752 TSSST
+752 TSSSS
-757 DGSTGGSTG
+757 DSPNGG
-766 GTKFPAVPFVA
+766 GTTFPPAPFVA

-785 LAQRNLSGGQTL
+785 LAQRNLGGGQTL

-828 NVVF
+828 NVAF

>member
-1 LGKGADLIIR
+1 MGTGADLIIR

-19 AQAQMTSLGK
+19 AQAQMASLGK
-29 SSSIASNKLKTF
+29 SSQLAGGKLAKF
-41 AKVGGTVV
+41 AKVGSVAVV
-49 AGALL
+49 GAMLGV
-54 AIGKGVVESVQ
+54 AKGVFESVQ
-65 AFTSFDDKLTQSL
+65 AFAEFDSKMTQSL
-78 AIMETT
+78 AIMQTT

-100 TTAISATD
+100 VTAISATD

-125 SISALPQVAKFAQA
+125 SMSALPQVAKFAQA

-162 NDATQNLM
+162 QDAVQNLD

-246 VKKNNS
+246 VKKNNE

-277 LTAGMDGLSDVQ
+277 LTEGMHGLSDVQ

-307 KILAGAEAQ
+307 KILAGAEDA
-316 IKNYDNELRNAGG
+316 IRNYDNELRNAGG
-329 TTERVAQKQLESF
+329 TTERVAQKQLETF
-342 KQQTIILQNQLENL
+342 KAQVQLLQNNIENL
-356 AITIGQDIVPTLL
+356 KITIGQDFVPALV
-369 EMTKGLQTTVERMQN
+369 EMTKSAQITVERFQN
-384 FRNRLNASES
+384 FKNRTDGVS
-394 DMKKFK
+394 DSVKALTAIIVSAIAVAFGPIG
-400 VGLSFIAGGLI
+400 VGI
-411 ALNPVVGGVALAIAG
+411 ALVTSGIVALTRAIG
-426 LAKLIGRGN
+426 KSN
-435 DKYEE
+435 DKYAENKR
-440 AKAKADALTG
+440 KAEQLTD
-450 AYQRQAY
+450 AYQRQSY
-457 YLGFVAS
+457 YLGFVADSTS
-464 ETEEVVDASVS
+464 EVIEASVE
-475 LEDILDGTNYTVD
+475 LEDVLDGTNLTVD
-488 ELTQQLNE
+488 ELTNLLDS

-539 VAKAESDRNKA
+539 VAKAESNRNKA
-550 LNKQF
+550 LKKQF
-555 KAEKEVQQATENL
+555 EAEKEIQKATENL

-573 NLATVQGLGAKVTA
+573 SLADVQGLGAKVTA

-633 LSREEEQAIRNV
+633 LSREEEVAIRNV

-663 EEVAE
+663 EDVAE

-681 KNTLQQAIA
+681 KNTLEQAIA
-690 QEELTKALAG
+690 QENLTNALAG
-700 FGQGT
+700 FGKGT

-752 TSSST
+752 TSSSS
-757 DGSTGGSTG
+757 DSPNGG
-766 GTKFPAVPFVA
+766 GTTFPPAPFVA

-785 LAQRNLSGGQTL
+785 LAQRNLGGGQTL

-828 NVVF
+828 NVAF

>member
-1 LGKGADLIIR
+1 MGTGADLIIR

-19 AQAQMTSLGK
+19 AQAQMASLGK
-29 SSSIASNKLKTF
+29 SSQLAGGKLATF
-41 AKVGGTVV
+41 AKVGSVAVV
-49 AGALL
+49 GAMLGV
-54 AIGKGVVESVQ
+54 AKGVFESVQ
-65 AFTSFDDKLTQSL
+65 AFAEFDSKMTQSL
-78 AIMETT
+78 AIMQTT

-100 TTAISATD
+100 VTAISATD

-125 SISALPQVAKFAQA
+125 SMSALPQVAKFAQA

-162 NDATQNLM
+162 KDAVQNLD

-246 VKKNNS
+246 VKKNNE

-307 KILAGAEAQ
+307 KILAGAEDA
-316 IKNYDNELRNAGG
+316 IRNYDNELRNAGG
-329 TTERVAQKQLESF
+329 TTERVAQKQLETF
-342 KQQTIILQNQLENL
+342 KAQVQLLQNNIENL
-356 AITIGQDIVPTLL
+356 KITIGQDFVPALV
-369 EMTKGLQTTVERMQN
+369 EMTKSAQITVERFQN
-384 FRNRLNASES
+384 FKNRTDGVS
-394 DMKKFK
+394 DSVKALTAII
-400 VGLSFIAGGLI
+400 VSAIAVAFGPIGI
-411 ALNPVVGGVALAIAG
+411 AVVLVTSGIVALTRAIG
-426 LAKLIGRGN
+426 KSN
-435 DKYEE
+435 DKYAENKR
-440 AKAKADALTG
+440 KAEQLTDA
-450 AYQRQAY
+450 YNRQAY
-457 YLGFVAS
+457 YLGFVADSTS
-464 ETEEVVDASVS
+464 EVIEASVE
-475 LEDILDGTNYTVD
+475 LEDVLDGTNLTVD
-488 ELTQQLNE
+488 ELTNLLDS

-539 VAKAESDRNKA
+539 VAKAETDRNKA
-550 LNKQF
+550 LKKQF
-555 KAEKEVQQATENL
+555 EAEKEVQQATENL
-568 DKAKQ
+568 DRAKQ
-573 NLATVQGLGAKVTA
+573 HLTTVQGLGAKVTA
-587 EEQLAIERQK
+587 EEQLAIERQRK
-597 LAIEEL
+597 AIEEL
-603 KEAGELTKIQ
+603 EAQEDKSTIQ
-613 KLELAVAEQ
+613 KLELQVAKER
-622 QLSKLIEESTA
+622 LAELITESTA
-633 LSREEEQAIRNV
+633 LSREEETAIREV

-663 EEVAE
+663 ADVTE

-690 QEELTKALAG
+690 QEELAKALAG

-757 DGSTGGSTG
+757 DSGTD

-785 LAQRNLSGGQTL
+785 LAQRNLGGGQTL

-828 NVVF
+828 NVAF

>member
-1 LGKGADLIIR
+1 MGKGADLIIR

-162 NDATQNLM
+162 NDATENLM

-356 AITIGQDIVPTLL
+356 AITIGQDIVPALL
-369 EMTKGLQTTVERMQN
+369 EMTKGLQTTVERIQN

-488 ELTQQLNE
+488 ELTQQLND

-568 DKAKQ
+568 DKAKKD
-573 NLATVQGLGAKVTA
+573 LADVQGLGAKVTA
-587 EEQLAIERQK
+587 QEQLAIERQK
-597 LAIEEL
+597 LAIQEL

-622 QLSKLIEESTA
+622 QLSQLIEESTA

-690 QEELTKALAG
+690 QEELAKALAG

-757 DGSTGGSTG
+757 DGSTD

-785 LAQRNLSGGQTL
+785 LAQRNLGGGQTL

-828 NVVF
+828 NVAF

>member
-1 LGKGADLIIR
+1 LGTGADLIIR

-19 AQAQMTSLGK
+19 AQAQMASLGK
-29 SSSIASNKLKTF
+29 SSQLAGGKLATF
-41 AKVGGTVV
+41 AKVGSVAVV
-49 AGALL
+49 GAMLGV
-54 AIGKGVVESVQ
+54 AKGVFESVQ
-65 AFTSFDDKLTQSL
+65 AFAEFDSKMTQSL
-78 AIMETT
+78 AIMQTT

-100 TTAISATD
+100 VTAISATD

-125 SISALPQVAKFAQA
+125 SMSALPQVAKFAQA

-162 NDATQNLM
+162 KDAVQNLD

-246 VKKNNS
+246 VKKNNE

-307 KILAGAEAQ
+307 KILAGAEDA
-316 IKNYDNELRNAGG
+316 IRNYDNELRNAGG
-329 TTERVAQKQLESF
+329 TTERVAQKQLETF
-342 KQQTIILQNQLENL
+342 KAQVQLLQNNIENL
-356 AITIGQDIVPTLL
+356 KITIGQDFVPALV
-369 EMTKGLQTTVERMQN
+369 EMTKSAQITVERFQN
-384 FRNRLNASES
+384 FKNRTDGVS
-394 DMKKFK
+394 DSVKALTAII
-400 VGLSFIAGGLI
+400 VSAIAVAFGPIGI
-411 ALNPVVGGVALAIAG
+411 AVVLVTSGIVALTRAIG
-426 LAKLIGRGN
+426 KSN
-435 DKYEE
+435 DKYAENKR
-440 AKAKADALTG
+440 KAEQLTDA
-450 AYQRQAY
+450 YNRQAY
-457 YLGFVAS
+457 YLGFVADSTS
-464 ETEEVVDASVS
+464 EVIEASVE
-475 LEDILDGTNYTVD
+475 LEDVLDGTNLTVD
-488 ELTQQLNE
+488 ELTNLLDS

-539 VAKAESDRNKA
+539 VAKAETDRNKA
-550 LNKQF
+550 LKKQF
-555 KAEKEVQQATENL
+555 EAEKEVQQATENL

-573 NLATVQGLGAKVTA
+573 HLTTVQGLGAKVTA
-587 EEQLAIERQK
+587 DYKLQK
-597 LAIEEL
+597 
-603 KEAGELTKIQ
+603 
-613 KLELAVAEQ
+613 
-622 QLSKLIEESTA
+622 
-633 LSREEEQAIRNV
+633 
-645 EQAEKDL
+645 KD
-652 VRAEELKIKAL
+652 
-663 EEVAE
+663 
-668 AQKSLNKVTEQSF
+668 
-681 KNTLQQAIA
+681 
-690 QEELTKALAG
+690 
-700 FGQGT
+700 
-705 KGYEDALKKMSS
+705 
-717 ITGIE
+717 
-722 IDKLMAKY
+722 
-730 DELFAKSQR
+730 
-739 IGLSPSPASVSTT
+739 
-752 TSSST
+752 
-757 DGSTGGSTG
+757 
-766 GTKFPAVPFVA
+766 
-777 SSTDIGGG
+777 
-785 LAQRNLSGGQTL
+785 
-797 ITVNTGSMLGTP
+797 
-809 AEIEEAV
+809 
-816 AKALQEGARRGI
+816 
-828 NVVF
+828 

>member
-1 LGKGADLIIR
+1 MGTGADLIIR

-19 AQAQMTSLGK
+19 AQAQMASLGK
-29 SSSIASNKLKTF
+29 SSQLAGGKLATF
-41 AKVGGTVV
+41 AKVGSVAVV
-49 AGALL
+49 GAMLGV
-54 AIGKGVVESVQ
+54 AKGVFESVQ
-65 AFTSFDDKLTQSL
+65 AFAEFDSKMTQSL
-78 AIMETT
+78 AIMQTT

-100 TTAISATD
+100 VTAISATD

-125 SISALPQVAKFAQA
+125 SMSALPQVAKFAQA

-162 NDATQNLM
+162 NDAVQNLD

-246 VKKNNS
+246 VKKNNE

-307 KILAGAEAQ
+307 KILAGAEDA
-316 IKNYDNELRNAGG
+316 IRNYDNELRNAGG
-329 TTERVAQKQLESF
+329 TTERVAQKQLETF
-342 KQQTIILQNQLENL
+342 KAQVQLLQNNIENL
-356 AITIGQDIVPTLL
+356 KITIGQDFVPALV
-369 EMTKGLQTTVERMQN
+369 EMTKSTQITVERFQN
-384 FRNRLNASES
+384 FKNRTDGVS
-394 DMKKFK
+394 DSVKALTAIIVSAIAVAFGPIG
-400 VGLSFIAGGLI
+400 VGI
-411 ALNPVVGGVALAIAG
+411 ALVTSGLVALTRA
-426 LAKLIGRGN
+426 IGRSN
-435 DKYEE
+435 DKYVE
-440 AKAKADALTG
+440 AKERATRLNDA
-450 AYQRQAY
+450 YSRQQY
-457 YLGFVAS
+457 YLGVVADSTS
-464 ETEEVVDASVS
+464 EVIEASVE
-475 LEDILDGTNYTVD
+475 LEDVLDGTNLTVD
-488 ELTQQLNE
+488 ELTNLLDS

-539 VAKAESDRNKA
+539 VAKAESNRNKA
-550 LNKQF
+550 LKKQF
-555 KAEKEVQQATENL
+555 EAEKEIQKATQNL

-573 NLATVQGLGAKVTA
+573 SLADVQGLGAKVTA
-587 EEQLAIERQK
+587 EEQLAIERQRK
-597 LAIEEL
+597 AIEEL
-603 KEAGELTKIQ
+603 EAQENKSTIQ
-613 KLELAVAEQ
+613 KLELQVAKER
-622 QLSKLIEESTA
+622 LAELITESTA
-633 LSREEEQAIRNV
+633 LSREEETAIREV

-663 EEVAE
+663 ADVTE

-690 QEELTKALAG
+690 QEELAKALAG
-700 FGQGT
+700 FGQVT
-705 KGYEDALKKMSS
+705 
-717 ITGIE
+717 
-722 IDKLMAKY
+722 
-730 DELFAKSQR
+730 
-739 IGLSPSPASVSTT
+739 
-752 TSSST
+752 
-757 DGSTGGSTG
+757 
-766 GTKFPAVPFVA
+766 
-777 SSTDIGGG
+777 
-785 LAQRNLSGGQTL
+785 
-797 ITVNTGSMLGTP
+797 
-809 AEIEEAV
+809 
-816 AKALQEGARRGI
+816 
-828 NVVF
+828 

>member
-1 LGKGADLIIR
+1 MGKGADLIIR

-162 NDATQNLM
+162 NDATENLM

-246 VKKNNS
+246 VKKNNE

-356 AITIGQDIVPTLL
+356 AITIGQDIVPALL
-369 EMTKGLQTTVERMQN
+369 EMTKGLQTTVERIQN

-450 AYQRQAY
+450 AYQRQKY

-488 ELTQQLNE
+488 ELTQQLND

-568 DKAKQ
+568 DKAKKD
-573 NLATVQGLGAKVTA
+573 LADVQGLGAKVTA
-587 EEQLAIERQK
+587 QEQLAIERQK
-597 LAIEEL
+597 LAIQEL

-622 QLSKLIEESTA
+622 QLSQLIEESTA

-690 QEELTKALAG
+690 QEELAKALAG

-757 DGSTGGSTG
+757 DGSTD

-785 LAQRNLSGGQTL
+785 LAQRNLGGGQTL

>member
-1 LGKGADLIIR
+1 LGTGADLIIR

-19 AQAQMTSLGK
+19 AQAQMASLGK
-29 SSSIASNKLKTF
+29 SSQLAGGKLATF
-41 AKVGGTVV
+41 AKVGSVAVV
-49 AGALL
+49 GAMLGV
-54 AIGKGVVESVQ
+54 AKGVFESVQ
-65 AFTSFDDKLTQSL
+65 AFAEFDSKMTQSL
-78 AIMETT
+78 AIMQTT

-100 TTAISATD
+100 VTAISATD

-125 SISALPQVAKFAQA
+125 SMSALPQVAKFAQA

-162 NDATQNLM
+162 NDAVQNLD

-246 VKKNNS
+246 VKKNNE

-307 KILAGAEAQ
+307 KILAGAEDA
-316 IKNYDNELRNAGG
+316 IRNYDNELRNAGG
-329 TTERVAQKQLESF
+329 TTERVAQKQLETF
-342 KQQTIILQNQLENL
+342 KAQVQLLQNNIENL
-356 AITIGQDIVPTLL
+356 KITIGQDFVPALV
-369 EMTKGLQTTVERMQN
+369 EMTKSTQITVERFQN
-384 FRNRLNASES
+384 FKNRTDGVS
-394 DMKKFK
+394 DSVKALTAIIVSAIAVAFGPIG
-400 VGLSFIAGGLI
+400 VGI
-411 ALNPVVGGVALAIAG
+411 ALVTSGLVALTRA
-426 LAKLIGRGN
+426 IGRSN
-435 DKYEE
+435 DKYVE
-440 AKAKADALTG
+440 AKERATRLNDA
-450 AYQRQAY
+450 YSRQQY
-457 YLGFVAS
+457 YLGVVADSTS
-464 ETEEVVDASVS
+464 EVIEASVE
-475 LEDILDGTNYTVD
+475 LEDVLDGTNLTVD
-488 ELTQQLNE
+488 ELTNLLDS

-539 VAKAESDRNKA
+539 VAKAESNRNKA
-550 LNKQF
+550 LKKQF
-555 KAEKEVQQATENL
+555 EAEKEIQKATQNL

-573 NLATVQGLGAKVTA
+573 SLADVQGLGAKVTA

-633 LSREEEQAIRNV
+633 LSREEEVAIRNV

-663 EEVAE
+663 EDVAE

-690 QEELTKALAG
+690 QEELAKALAG

-730 DELFAKSQR
+730 DELFVKSSR

-752 TSSST
+752 TGSST
-757 DGSTGGSTG
+757 DSPSG
-766 GTKFPAVPFVA
+766 GTIFPPAPFVA

-785 LAQRNLSGGQTL
+785 LAQRNLGGGQTL

-828 NVVF
+828 NVAF

>member
-1 LGKGADLIIR
+1 MGKGADLIIR

-29 SSSIASNKLKTF
+29 SSSVASNKLKTF

-78 AIMETT
+78 AIMQTT

-162 NDATQNLM
+162 KDASQNLM

-246 VKKNNS
+246 VKKNNE

-316 IKNYDNELRNAGG
+316 IRNYDHELRNAGG
-329 TTERVAQKQLESF
+329 TTDMVAKKQLESF
-342 KQQTIILQNQLENL
+342 KQQTIILQNQLNNL
-356 AITIGQDIVPTLL
+356 AITIGQDIVPVLL
-369 EMTKGLQTTVERMQN
+369 EMTKGLQTTVERLQN
-384 FRNRLNASES
+384 FRNRMNASES

-400 VGLSFIAGGLI
+400 VALSFLAGGLI

-426 LAKLIGRGN
+426 LTKLIGRGN

-457 YLGFVAS
+457 YLGFVAQ

-488 ELTQQLNE
+488 ELTQQLND

-539 VAKAESDRNKA
+539 VAKAESNRNKA
-550 LNKQF
+550 LEKQF
-555 KAEKEVQQATENL
+555 QAEKEIQKATENL
-568 DKAKQ
+568 DKAKKD
-573 NLATVQGLGAKVTA
+573 LADVQGLGAKVTA

-622 QLSKLIEESTA
+622 NLSKLIEESTA

-663 EEVAE
+663 KDVAE
-668 AQKSLNKVTEQSF
+668 AQKSLNKITEQSF

-690 QEELTKALAG
+690 QEELAKALAG

-705 KGYEDALKKMSS
+705 KGYEDALKKMSF

-730 DELFAKSQR
+730 DELFAKSSR
-739 IGLSPSPASVSTT
+739 IGLTPSPASVSTT

-757 DGSTGGSTG
+757 GTDTG
-766 GTKFPAVPFVA
+766 GTIFPA
-777 SSTDIGGG
+777 
-785 LAQRNLSGGQTL
+785 SGGAGLPPSQNQNLLNRIGETRVTNV
-797 ITVNTGSMLGTP
+797 TVNTGSLLGSE
-809 AEIEEAV
+809 ADVEEAV
-816 AKALQEGARRGI
+816 SRALVQAQQRGI
-828 NVVF
+828 NVI

>member
-1 LGKGADLIIR
+1 MGKGADLIIR

-162 NDATQNLM
+162 NDATENLM

-246 VKKNNS
+246 VKKNNE

-356 AITIGQDIVPTLL
+356 AITIGQDIVPALL
-369 EMTKGLQTTVERMQN
+369 EMTKGLQTTVERIQN

-488 ELTQQLNE
+488 ELTQQLND

-568 DKAKQ
+568 DKAKKD
-573 NLATVQGLGAKVTA
+573 LADVQGLGAKVTA
-587 EEQLAIERQK
+587 QEQLAIERQK
-597 LAIEEL
+597 LAIQEL

-622 QLSKLIEESTA
+622 QLSQLIEESTA

-690 QEELTKALAG
+690 QEELAKALAG